1 MKNLLLESFL
11 FWSIAGTCV
20 LVFGYALSQAT
31 GKRWFTF
38 AGLGAGA
45 LTVAVGAFL
54 VYFVKTDE
62 KLIRE
67 SISAIE
73 NSVRNNDPDGVLKY
87 VSEKAFK
94 TRMLVDQ
101 NLRSVEIE
109 SAKVSNFKILELN
122 RTTSPPRAIV
132 SLRGSAKGKVN
143 VSGGGLLVMSV
154 GPYPFNGIADFST
167 VELRR
172 EQDGVWRV
180 TDNVTI
186 DRVF

>member
-73 NSVRNNDPDGVLKY
+73 NSVRNNDP
-87 VSEKAFK
+87 
-94 TRMLVDQ
+94 
-101 NLRSVEIE
+101 
-109 SAKVSNFKILELN
+109 
-122 RTTSPPRAIV
+122 
-132 SLRGSAKGKVN
+132 
-143 VSGGGLLVMSV
+143 
-154 GPYPFNGIADFST
+154 
-167 VELRR
+167 
-172 EQDGVWRV
+172 
-180 TDNVTI
+180 
-186 DRVF
+186 

>member
-73 NSVRNNDPDGVLKY
+73 NSVRNNDPDSVIEY